1 MRRLFLASLAALP
14 LLAACTAS
22 EVVTP
27 ASRVVFFTQDDVTL
41 DDAAKGVVAEAAE
54 VAKRHPSTTVR
65 VAGFSDPAPT
75 PVPGGNTRLSD
86 LRARAVAAELRAD
99 GVAPARIIIQPRGA
113 TTYESVP
120 VESRRVE
127 INISN

>member
-14 LLAACTAS
+14 LLAACTAP
-22 EVVTP
+22 EVKSP
-27 ASRVVFFTQDDVTL
+27 AARVVFFNQDDATL
-41 DDAAKGVVAEAAE
+41 DDPAKAVIAEAAE
-54 VAKRHPSTTVR
+54 VAKRHLSTTVR
-65 VAGFSDPAPT
+65 VAGFSDPQPT
-75 PVPGGNTRLSD
+75 PVAGGNTGLSS
-86 LRARAVAAELRAD
+86 LRARAVADQLRAD
-99 GVAPARIIIQPRGA
+99 GVAPARIILQPRGA